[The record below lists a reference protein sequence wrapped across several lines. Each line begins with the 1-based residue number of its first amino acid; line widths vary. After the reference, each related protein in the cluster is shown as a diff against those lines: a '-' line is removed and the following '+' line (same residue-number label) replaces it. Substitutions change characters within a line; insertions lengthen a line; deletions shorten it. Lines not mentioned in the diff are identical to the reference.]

1 MIDKNRLYT
10 TLVYVGS
17 LILTLFSAFVLHSR
31 LLVLI
36 FVVV

>member
-17 LILTLFSAFVLHSR
+17 LLLTLFSAFVLHSR
-31 LLVLI
+31 LLVFI
-36 FVVV
+36 FVII